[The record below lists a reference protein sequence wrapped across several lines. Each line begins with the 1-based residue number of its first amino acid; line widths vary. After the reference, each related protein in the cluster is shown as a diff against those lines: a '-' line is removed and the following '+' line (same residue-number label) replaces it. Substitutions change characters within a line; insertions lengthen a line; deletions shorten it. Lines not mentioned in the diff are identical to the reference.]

1 MGGPSSSTLF
11 CLVQFLQM
19 RFKDIFVNHYGE
31 LRVGWRLLSFVIL
44 LTVILFVLGAP
55 LRILGVRSD
64 FAGRIVT
71 LAATLGGSYVMTRFV
86 NRKPFGAIGL
96 LLHSHVFREFGIG
109 CLLGFLM
116 MSGIFVVEL
125 SSGFI
130 HLEWGGLSLLQCVRV
145 VLWALVGFSV
155 AAFVEEALFRGYF
168 FQSLIQ
174 WITFLPATLVLALVF
189 AWSHYANPHATTFSL
204 VNVGLAGVWL
214 SIAYFKTRSLW
225 LPFGLHLSW
234 NFTQTTVYAF
244 PTSGI
249 SFPEDRLMN
258 LTQSGPEWMTGGA
271 FGPEGGVL
279 ATIALVV
286 CTWYILKSTAL
297 KAPEGI
303 VTLDS
308 VEDLLPPQ
316 PLSQERA

>member
-1 MGGPSSSTLF
+1 M
-11 CLVQFLQM
+11 Q
-19 RFKDIFVNHYGE
+19 FKDIFVNRYAE

-44 LTVILFVLGAP
+44 FTVTLFVLGTP

-64 FAGRIVT
+64 FAGRVIT
-71 LAATLGGSYVMTRFV
+71 LVATLGATYTMTRFI

-96 LLHSHVFREFGIG
+96 SLHSHMFREFGVG

-116 MSGIFVVEL
+116 VSGIFVIEL
-125 SSGFI
+125 MSGFI
-130 HLEWGGLSLLQCVRV
+130 YLEWSGLSPLHCVRV
-145 VLWALVGFSV
+145 VSWALVGFSV
-155 AAFVEEALFRGYF
+155 AAFVEEVLFRGYF

-174 WITFLPATLVLALVF
+174 WITFLPATLVLAVVF
-189 AWSHYANPHATTFSL
+189 AGSHYANPHATIFSL
-204 VNVGLAGVWL
+204 VNVGFAGVWL

-234 NFTQTTVYAF
+234 NFTQTTVFAF

-308 VEDLLPPQ
+308 VEDLLPPK
-316 PLSQERA
+316 PLNQEPA